1 MGGFIYFST
10 EVSHAIMDAGDR
22 KNNENMHSVMGVA
35 SVSKVSLY
43 MRASITHSR
52 LYVCVCVCVSIHLL
66 AGKLC
71 IYVHE

>member
-43 MRASITHSR
+43 MRASITR
-52 LYVCVCVCVSIHLL
+52 VCMCVCVCLCQYPFVSR
-66 AGKLC
+66 
-71 IYVHE
+71 